1 MWLNLSNRKTV
12 GDSSPEESSMKE
24 LRELI
29 NKTPLTK
36 TQKMIAQYILDNSAD
51 ACFMTSTEIA
61 LKLGVSESSVIR
73 FSRSLGFSG
82 FMDFQKSL
90 RRDYQ
95 DKVLSISSSIT
106 IPSQRIAKRA
116 QLTSSAEYIN
126 RHLKNAA
133 KNLENALTS
142 NRPEAFEEAAD
153 IILASRHKYI
163 TASRGNS
170 SLGDYFLLY
179 LKHMVPNVETTSS
192 SAISPVDHLCNI
204 SKDDC
209 LIMFSFP
216 RYSSEDKICARMAR
230 EAGAKVIVVTDKPSA
245 LLAEYATVLFTV
257 PVDSNA
263 FFNCM
268 VGPQFVAEAILETL
282 SHKAKGIEKRLK
294 KIDRYLG
301 ELGNY

>member
-1 MWLNLSNRKTV
+1 
-12 GDSSPEESSMKE
+12 MKE

-163 TASRGNS
+163 TASRGNCLPRGLFS
-170 SLGDYFLLY
+170 SLFETHGSQRGDDQLLRHQPGGPPVQHFKRRLPHHVQLPPVFL
-179 LKHMVPNVETTSS
+179 
-192 SAISPVDHLCNI
+192 
-204 SKDDC
+204 
-209 LIMFSFP
+209 
-216 RYSSEDKICARMAR
+216 R
-230 EAGAKVIVVTDKPSA
+230 G
-245 LLAEYATVLFTV
+245 
-257 PVDSNA
+257 
-263 FFNCM
+263 
-268 VGPQFVAEAILETL
+268 
-282 SHKAKGIEKRLK
+282 
-294 KIDRYLG
+294 
-301 ELGNY
+301 

>member
-1 MWLNLSNRKTV
+1 
-12 GDSSPEESSMKE
+12 MKD

-29 NKTPLTK
+29 SKTPLTK
-36 TQKMIAQYILDNSAD
+36 TQKIIAKYILDNFAD

-73 FSRSLGFSG
+73 FSRSLGYEG
-82 FMDFQKSL
+82 FMDFQKNL
-90 RRDYQ
+90 RKDYQ

-116 QLTSSAEYIN
+116 QLTSTSDYLN
-126 RHLKNAA
+126 RHFKNAA
-133 KNLENALTS
+133 QNLESALTS
-142 NRPEAFEEAAD
+142 NSPDSFEEAAS

-216 RYSSEDKICARMAR
+216 RYSSEDKICAQMAR
-230 EAGAKVIVVTDKPSA
+230 ESGAKIIVVTDKPSA

-268 VGPQFVAEAILETL
+268 VGPQFIAEGILETL

>member
-1 MWLNLSNRKTV
+1 
-12 GDSSPEESSMKE
+12 MKE
-24 LRELI
+24 LRDLI
-29 NKTPLTK
+29 SKTPLTK
-36 TQKMIAQYILDNSAD
+36 TQKIIAKYILDNSAD

-61 LKLGVSESSVIR
+61 LKLGVSESSIIR
-73 FSRSLGFSG
+73 FSRSLGFEG
-82 FMDFQKSL
+82 FMDFQKNL
-90 RRDYQ
+90 RKDYQ

-116 QLTSSAEYIN
+116 QLTSTSDYIN
-126 RHLKNAA
+126 RHFKNAA
-133 KNLENALTS
+133 QNLESALTS
-142 NRPEAFEEAAD
+142 NSPDSFEEAAS

-216 RYSSEDKICARMAR
+216 RYSSEDKICAQMAR
-230 EAGAKVIVVTDKPSA
+230 ESSWPST
-245 LLAEYATVLFTV
+245 LL
-257 PVDSNA
+257 SSS
-263 FFNCM
+263 
-268 VGPQFVAEAILETL
+268 Q
-282 SHKAKGIEKRLK
+282 SR
-294 KIDRYLG
+294 
-301 ELGNY
+301 